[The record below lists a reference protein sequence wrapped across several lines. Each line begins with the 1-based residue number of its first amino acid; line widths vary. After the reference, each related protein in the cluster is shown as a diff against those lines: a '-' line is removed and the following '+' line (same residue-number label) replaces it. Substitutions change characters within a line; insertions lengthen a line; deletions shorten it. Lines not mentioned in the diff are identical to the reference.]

1 MTREMTKKSKVHNN
15 MKAREERKQEINKMV
30 IELEEMEK
38 KAYDSTLS
46 RNNVDIYGII
56 VKNLATMRCLQSKY
70 NGLIMGY
77 SKVFIDTYNDIE
89 DLYKQSK
96 KVIKKL
102 K

>member
-1 MTREMTKKSKVHNN
+1 
-15 MKAREERKQEINKMV
+15 MKAKEERKQEINKMV
-30 IELEEMEK
+30 IELEKMEK

-46 RNNVDIYGII
+46 RNNVEIYGII
-56 VKNLATMRCLQSKY
+56 VKNLAIMRCLQDKY

-77 SKVFIDTYNDIE
+77 SKVFTDTYNEIE

>member
-1 MTREMTKKSKVHNN
+1 MTREMIKKLKVHNN

-46 RNNVDIYGII
+46 RNNFEIYGII
-56 VKNLATMRCLQSKY
+56 VKNLAIMRCLQDKY
-70 NGLIMGY
+70 NGLIIVH
-77 SKVFIDTYNDIE
+77 SKVFTDTYNEIE